1 MTRPA
6 APQLERGVP
15 ARSLVKFHPSGR
27 SAVGWTWMLAG
38 MGASENPSA
47 PGTFVLSDRHYPEFA
62 MRYTE
67 TTQALNRLAAI
78 VRDHYGIAPGGP
90 RRPRP
95 PEPA

>member
-15 ARSLVKFHPSGR
+15 ARSLVKFRPSGR
-27 SAVGWTWMLAG
+27 SAVGWTWMLAE

-67 TTQALNRLAAI
+67 TSQALQRLAGF
-78 VRDHYGIAPGGP
+78 VRAYYRIPPGGK
-90 RRPRP
+90 RRPGP

>member
-15 ARSLVKFHPSGR
+15 ARSLVKFYPSGR
-27 SAVGWTWMLAG
+27 SAVGWTWMLAE

-67 TTQALNRLAAI
+67 TSQALQRLAGF
-78 VRDHYGIAPGGP
+78 VRAYYRIPPGGK
-90 RRPRP
+90 RRPGP
-95 PEPA
+95 LEPA